1 MRPLYILKKH
11 ILLTVSAILTLTG
24 VMSCSLS
31 QDKLPDSGTLLPEQ
45 ALSRLNRAIAR
56 ATEYQQKKEQTF
68 DSLKKELEKA
78 PDRLAECKLSFKLT
92 EQYRQVNADSS
103 LFYAFQALRLAP
115 EDSAALKTRGHLA
128 IANAMST
135 AGLFIPATHTID
147 SIRRCVKDISG
158 KIELWK
164 SSRMLYSYM
173 LAYVQDH
180 GILAER
186 YRKYYIAC
194 DDSLLAYLPK
204 DNHFYKF
211 IRCERLVSEGR
222 MSQAKTNLENL
233 MKQLPPESNLY
244 GMAAYQLAEVYKSKG
259 DFKGYAMK
267 LALAAESDI
276 KGCVREGLALP
287 TLANWLYEHGDLDN
301 AFNYI
306 NFALEDA
313 NTGNIRMRTVSIA
326 TLMPVIDEAYRSKIN
341 TSKNQILI
349 YLIVTLVLFLIAAAS
364 LAGMIRGYRRMHANE
379 KKLALTSK
387 KLEAYVGN
395 FIGLC
400 SNYASRLDMLT
411 KLVTRKI
418 SAGQSDDLLKLISSG
433 KFTEDD
439 NEEFYK
445 LIDKA
450 LLDLFPDF
458 VESINTLLLPD
469 KQITLS
475 NSDPLTPELRIY
487 AFVRLGVD
495 QSNRIAQILNYSVN
509 TVYSYRN
516 RMRNRAIDRDNF
528 DRQVAS
534 LGDTSAEGGA
544 TVQHTSR

>member
-1 MRPLYILKKH
+1 MILM
-11 ILLTVSAILTLTG
+11 LLTAA
-24 VMSCSLS
+24 SCSLNK
-31 QDKLPDSGTLLPEQ
+31 DRLPDSDSLLPEQ
-45 ALSRLNRAIAR
+45 ELDQLNRTIAL
-56 ATEYQQKKEQTF
+56 APKYQEMKEHSF
-68 DSLKKELEKA
+68 DSIKKDLAEASGRLEKC
-78 PDRLAECKLSFKLT
+78 RLSFKLT

-103 LFYAFQALRLAP
+103 LYYAFKALRLAP
-115 EDSAALKTRGHLA
+115 EDSASLKTRGHLA

-135 AGLFIPATHTID
+135 AGLFIPANQTID
-147 SIRRCVKDISG
+147 SIRQTVTDISD

-164 SSRMLYSYM
+164 SSRMFYSYM
-173 LAYVQDH
+173 LAYVQDQR
-180 GILAER
+180 ILADR
-186 YRKYYIAC
+186 YRDYYIAC
-194 DDSLLAYLPK
+194 DDSLLAHLPK
-204 DNHFYKF
+204 DDAFYRF
-211 IRCERLVSEGR
+211 IHCERLVSEGR

-244 GMAAYQLAEVYKSKG
+244 GMAAFQLAEVYKSKG
-259 DFKGYAMK
+259 DFKGYAIK

-276 KGCVREGLALP
+276 KGCVREGIALP
-287 TLANWLYEHGDLDN
+287 TLANWLYEHGDLGN

-326 TLMPVIDEAYRSKIN
+326 TLMPVIDKAYRSKIDS
-341 TSKNQILI
+341 SKNQILI
-349 YLIVTLVLFLIAAAS
+349 YLIITLVLFLIAATS
-364 LAGMIRGYRRMHANE
+364 LAGLIRSYRRMHAN
-379 KKLALTSK
+379 KRKLASTSK

-400 SNYASRLDMLT
+400 SNYASRLDQFT

-439 NEEFYK
+439 NDEFYK

-458 VESINTLLLPD
+458 VKSINTLLLPD
-469 KQITLS
+469 KQISLS
-475 NSDPLTPELRIY
+475 SGDPLTPELRIY

-528 DRQVAS
+528 DKQVAN
-534 LGDTSAEGGA
+534 LADTPDGCGTPGPHA
-544 TVQHTSR
+544 